1 MRFATVSELKNGAS
15 KIVHQ
20 AEEGDAVVILRH
32 GKPKVA
38 VVPLTSEELDQ
49 LLFETSPV
57 IHRALREALDD
68 VKARRTVTL
77 REYLRGR
84 RSA

>member
-1 MRFATVSELKNGAS
+1 MRFATVSELKNEVS

-20 AEEGDAVVILRH
+20 AEQGNTVVILRH

-38 VVPLTSEELDQ
+38 VVPLTSDELDQ

-57 IHRALREALDD
+57 VHRALQEALND
-68 VKARRTVTL
+68 VKTHRTVTL